1 MDLRTVRIVYMGTPD
16 FAIAPLRALLRAN
29 AHLAGVVTAPDKP
42 AGRGQK
48 NRKSPVKILAEKEL
62 DCPVY
67 QPHNLKDPHFREQL
81 EILEADLFVV
91 VAFRMLPEAV
101 WSIPAT
107 ATFNLHASLL
117 PRYRGAAPI
126 NHVIMNGETETG
138 VTTFLIDHQIDTGN
152 ILLREKLSIGKDE
165 TAGQLHDRL
174 MEAGAQL
181 VVQTVEGLVS
191 GTIHPQPQSAFEASS
206 GELKKAPKLQREDR
220 RIDWNEPAGKIH
232 NRVRGLSPYPAAFT
246 LLKDPAGKEQELKIF
261 RSQPISQPHN
271 LLPGTIE
278 SNGKTDLLVAAKT
291 GKIRPLEVQLA
302 GKRKMKTE
310 DFLRGFQQPDQYLA
324 V

>member
-16 FAIAPLRALLRAN
+16 FAIGPLRALARAN

-48 NRKSPVKILAEKEL
+48 IRKSPVKVFTEKEL

-67 QPHNLKDPHFREQL
+67 QPHNLKDPLFHERL
-81 EILEADLFVV
+81 KILEADLFVV

-101 WSIPAT
+101 WSIPARG
-107 ATFNLHASLL
+107 TFNLHASLL
-117 PRYRGAAPI
+117 PQYRGAAPI
-126 NHVIMNGETETG
+126 NHVIMNGENETG

-152 ILLREKLSIGKDE
+152 ILLREKRSIGKDE
-165 TAGQLHDRL
+165 TAGELHDRL
-174 MEAGAQL
+174 MEAGSRL

-191 GTIHPQPQSAFEASS
+191 GTIHPKPQSAFEDSS

-220 RIDWNEPAGKIH
+220 RIDWNEPAASIH

-246 LLKDPAGKEQELKIF
+246 LLKDPAGTEQELKIY
-261 RSQPISQPHN
+261 RSHPVSQPHD

-278 SNGKTDLLVAAKT
+278 SDGKTELTVAANP
-291 GKIRPLEVQLA
+291 GKIKILELQLA
-302 GKRKMKTE
+302 GKKRMKTE
-310 DFLRGFQQPDQYLA
+310 DFLRGFQQSDRYLA